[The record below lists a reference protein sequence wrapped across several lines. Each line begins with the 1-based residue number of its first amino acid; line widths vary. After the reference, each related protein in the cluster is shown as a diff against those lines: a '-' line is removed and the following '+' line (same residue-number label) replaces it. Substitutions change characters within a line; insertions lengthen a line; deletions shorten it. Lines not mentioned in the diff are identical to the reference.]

1 MTGRSRGRKKGL
13 FLKILFALYM
23 AFSLFSIIWLRAAIV
38 DLEYELG
45 ELDKKRFALLR
56 ERKIV
61 VARRANFYS
70 TEKIEKVAMKRLGM
84 ALPERGNIYYVNASP
99 GVSTYRTSMK

>member
-1 MTGRSRGRKKGL
+1 MNGRARGRKKGM
-13 FLKILFALYM
+13 FLKFLFVVYM
-23 AFSLFSIIWLRAAIV
+23 AFCLFSIVWLRAAIV
-38 DLEYELG
+38 NLEYELG